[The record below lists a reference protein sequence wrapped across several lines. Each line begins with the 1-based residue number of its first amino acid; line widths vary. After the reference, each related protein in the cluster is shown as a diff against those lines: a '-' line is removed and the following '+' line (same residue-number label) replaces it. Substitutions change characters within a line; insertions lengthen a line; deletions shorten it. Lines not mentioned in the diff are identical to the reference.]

1 MKQFFQFFVGL
12 ALAANVANAIA
23 SADHVGRYDF
33 SYGVQADI
41 RVRPIQVFDDG
52 VSTYFQFRPMESLPA
67 IFRVSPN
74 GPVILTLQPDGPY
87 LRADGVGGEYLVR
100 LGSATGR
107 ITYTRVGRFTP
118 IRAPETVDPAAWTPR
133 GRAEMPLS
141 SAMEAKSA
149 VALEANSYATPA
161 KGDRVSWESS
171 QVLIDET
178 AIGFAA
184 NSAKLNAG
192 AVRKLNLLAQGLS
205 GDYLIR
211 VTGRDDGELKE
222 GVDKARSNAIRA
234 HLIANGAHANR
245 IKMDV
250 GSPVK
255 DGNAW
260 LSHVVVEKRE
270 MTQRRRDVVAQVT
283 APSPEPSPARA
294 SAEAPSDGFRLL
306 ASDVTLSRALK
317 RWAEATNY
325 QVAWEI
331 DVDPPLNADGALP
344 AATMQQAM
352 ESLAADMRAKAY
364 DVEITIYANRV
375 IRIAYKKADK

>member
-1 MKQFFQFFVGL
+1 MKQFIHIFVGL
-12 ALAANVANAIA
+12 AMAASIT
-23 SADHVGRYDF
+23 SAMATSDHVGRYDF

-52 VSTYFQFRPMESLPA
+52 VSTYFQFKPMESLPA
-67 IFRVSPN
+67 IFRVASG

-87 LRADGVGGEYLVR
+87 LRADGVGGEYLIR

-107 ITYTRVGRFTP
+107 ITYTRPGRFMATP
-118 IRAPETVDPAAWTPR
+118 APKTVDPSAWTPR

-141 SAMEAKSA
+141 TAMEAKSA

-161 KGDRVSWESS
+161 KGDRVTWESS
-171 QVLIDET
+171 QVVIDET
-178 AIGFAA
+178 AIEFEA

-192 AVRKLNLLAQGLS
+192 AVRKLKRLAQGLS

-222 GVDKARSNAIRA
+222 GVDKARSKAIRDF
-234 HLIANGAHANR
+234 LIAHGAYANR

-255 DGNAW
+255 DGKSW
-260 LSHVVVEKRE
+260 LSHVVVERRE
-270 MTQRRRDVVAQVT
+270 VT
-283 APSPEPSPARA
+283 ALSRPAPA
-294 SAEAPSDGFRLL
+294 IEQAAAAAPIPAPAEAPADGFRLL
-306 ASDVTLSRALK
+306 ASDVTLSGALK
-317 RWAEATNY
+317 RWAAATNY

-344 AATMQQAM
+344 ATTMQQAM
-352 ESLAADMRAKAY
+352 ESLAADMRAKTY

-375 IRIAYKKADK
+375 IRIAHKKADK

>member
-1 MKQFFQFFVGL
+1 MKQFFQIFVGL
-12 ALAANVANAIA
+12 ALAASVANAMA
-23 SADHVGRYDF
+23 TADHVGRYDF
-33 SYGVQADI
+33 SYGIQADI

-52 VSTYFQFRPMESLPA
+52 VSTYFQFKPMESLPA
-67 IFRVSPN
+67 IFRVAPN

-107 ITYTRVGRFTP
+107 ITYTREGRFAP
-118 IRAPETVDPAAWTPR
+118 IPAPETVDPEAWTPR
-133 GRAEMPLS
+133 RRAEMPLS
-141 SAMEAKSA
+141 TAMEAKSA

-161 KGDRVSWESS
+161 KGDRVTWESS

-178 AIGFAA
+178 AIEFAA
-184 NSAKLNAG
+184 NSAKLNAV
-192 AVRKLNLLAQGLS
+192 AIRKLNLIAKGLS

-211 VTGRDDGELKE
+211 VTGRDDDDLRE
-222 GVDKARSNAIRA
+222 GIDKARSNAIRT

-255 DGNAW
+255 NGKAW

-270 MTQRRRDVVAQVT
+270 VIQRPRPVIAHVT
-283 APSPEPSPARA
+283 TPSPAPL
-294 SAEAPSDGFRLL
+294 SAQVPPEAPADGFRLL
-306 ASDVTLSRALK
+306 ASDLTLSRALK

-331 DVDPPLNADGALP
+331 DVDPPLNADGSLAVT
-344 AATMQQAM
+344 TMQQAM

-375 IRIAYKKADK
+375 IRIAHKKPAN